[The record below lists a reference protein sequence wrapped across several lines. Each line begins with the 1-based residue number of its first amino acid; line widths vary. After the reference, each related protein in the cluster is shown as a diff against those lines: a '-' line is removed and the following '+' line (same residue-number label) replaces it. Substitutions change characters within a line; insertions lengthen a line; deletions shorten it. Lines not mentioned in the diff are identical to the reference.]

1 MRKQKLG
8 IIIAIL
14 LIAIGFAAVTTT
26 LYINGN
32 LTIRPNN
39 DDFNSNVIF
48 TKAKTDDNSI
58 ASISTDGKTIT
69 FNARDLSTLGDEVI
83 LDFVVKNNS
92 RQYDA
97 DAVINCDYDNKEN
110 NYNEYTN
117 ITINPSEFNLPA
129 TESQDGKLKVRLIK
143 SFVGD
148 DEGNSVQ
155 ITFSCRIDAN
165 AKERDNLAEAKIEPI
180 NVDAFN
186 YITDLAD
193 NNPQLLYDGT
203 GDNNLRYVGENPNNY
218 VEFNNELWRIIGL
231 MNNIEDE
238 YGNKGSY
245 LKIIRDESIG
255 KYAFDIK
262 KRNTLSDS
270 SNDYST
276 STIMKT
282 LNEETYF
289 NKTSGLC
296 AINTYPE
303 STYTTECDFSEI
315 GLSDDAKR
323 LIAKVVWP
331 LGSLLNSNEKSTELT
346 ANDFYLAERGENVY
360 SGHATKWLGYVG
372 LIHVSDFGFTVAGE
386 KREACLASSIISNLS
401 LECYKDTWL
410 SKSQWA
416 ITPSTYGSNQHYI
429 YSDFATT
436 SHASSTHDVRPVV
449 FLYQN
454 IKIMGGLGT
463 KDNPYLLG

>member
-1 MRKQKLG
+1 MRKQKIG

-32 LTIRPNN
+32 LTIRSNN

-48 TKAKTDDNSI
+48 TKAKTDDASI

-69 FNARDLSTLGDEVI
+69 FIARELSALGDEVV
-83 LDFVVKNNS
+83 LDFIVKNNS

-97 DAVINCDYDNKEN
+97 NAIINCDYDNKEN

-148 DEGNSVQ
+148 DESNSAQ

-165 AKERDNLAEAKIEPI
+165 ALERDNLADVVVEPV

-186 YITDLAD
+186 YITDLAE
-193 NNPQLLYDGT
+193 NNSQLLYDGT

-218 VEFNNELWRIIGL
+218 VEFNDELWRIIGL

-245 LKIIRDESIG
+245 LKIVRAESIG
-255 KYAFDIK
+255 KYAFDVK
-262 KRNTLSDS
+262 KKNNLSDS

-282 LNEETYF
+282 LNEGAYF

-296 AINTYPE
+296 AINTYPDT
-303 STYTTECDFSEI
+303 TYTTECDFSEV
-315 GLSDDAKR
+315 GLSESAKK
-323 LIAKVVWP
+323 LMTKVVWP
-331 LGSLLNSNEKSTELT
+331 LGSLLNSNENTTKLT
-346 ANDFYLAERGENVY
+346 ANDFYIAERDENVY
-360 SGHATKWLGYVG
+360 NGHATKWLGYVG
-372 LIHVSDFGFTVAGE
+372 LINVSDFGFTVSKE
-386 KREACLASSIISNLS
+386 KREACLDSSIISNKS

-410 SKSQWA
+410 SKPQWS

-429 YSDFATT
+429 QSDFATSAYAST
-436 SHASSTHDVRPVV
+436 SYDIRPVV

-463 KDNPYLLG
+463 KDNPYLIG